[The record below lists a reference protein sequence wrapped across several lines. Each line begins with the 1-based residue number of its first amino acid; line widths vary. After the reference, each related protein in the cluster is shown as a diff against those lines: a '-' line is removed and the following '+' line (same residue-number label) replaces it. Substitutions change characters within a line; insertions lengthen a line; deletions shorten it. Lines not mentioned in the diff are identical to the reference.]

1 MTIPV
6 AVLVAAAVIAGYTDL
21 RTRRI
26 PNWLTG
32 GMTLFGLS
40 HHLLKSGVHGLWI
53 SLGGVALGAGLILL
67 PMLVPY
73 AKRGIGGGDVK
84 FIAAVGSIVGA
95 AGVFVVFIVAAGVGA
110 IQCLI
115 ALWRQPAVKD
125 RPVTIPYGV
134 ALSVG
139 TLVVTAGSLLSS

>member
-6 AVLVAAAVIAGYTDL
+6 VVLVAAAVIAGYTDL

-32 GMTLFGLS
+32 AVALFGLS
-40 HHLLKSGVHGLWI
+40 HHFVKSGGHGLWI

-67 PMLVPY
+67 PMLIPY
-73 AKRGIGGGDVK
+73 AKGGIGGGDVK

-115 ALWRQPAVKD
+115 ALWRQAATGD
-125 RPVTIPYGV
+125 RPVTVPYGV

-139 TLVVTAGSLLSS
+139 TLVVTVGSLLSR